1 MLSSTVRHFAEQCR
15 TIVALSFLSFHPVP
29 DGDLLAFSLASVID
43 KRRTTMAQTATLE
56 IVWRN
61 PKPPQRRQRWE
72 QIKQTSGTAHYVVQE
87 LVSTSAGSFWTAM
100 SSLEII
106 AGGRAA

>member
-1 MLSSTVRHFAEQCR
+1 
-15 TIVALSFLSFHPVP
+15 
-29 DGDLLAFSLASVID
+29 
-43 KRRTTMAQTATLE
+43 MAQTVSLE

-72 QIKQTSGTAHYVVQE
+72 QVKQNSRAAHYLVQE

-100 SSLEII
+100 ASLEII

>member
-1 MLSSTVRHFAEQCR
+1 
-15 TIVALSFLSFHPVP
+15 
-29 DGDLLAFSLASVID
+29 
-43 KRRTTMAQTATLE
+43 MAQSITLE

-61 PKPPQRRQRWE
+61 PKRPQRQQRWE
-72 QIKQTSGTAHYVVQE
+72 QIKLNSGTAHYVVQE

-106 AGGRAA
+106 VGGRAA

>member
-1 MLSSTVRHFAEQCR
+1 MLHLLSFQWLPDGEL
-15 TIVALSFLSFHPVP
+15 VALLPCVGVQP
-29 DGDLLAFSLASVID
+29 ESVFNRR
-43 KRRTTMAQTATLE
+43 RRTAMKQTATLE

-61 PKPPQRRQRWE
+61 PKPPLRQQRWE
-72 QIKQTSGTAHYVVQE
+72 QIKQDSEAAHYVVQE

>member
-1 MLSSTVRHFAEQCR
+1 M
-15 TIVALSFLSFHPVP
+15 
-29 DGDLLAFSLASVID
+29 
-43 KRRTTMAQTATLE
+43 MQTAALE

-61 PKPPQRRQRWE
+61 PKPPQRQQRWE
-72 QIKQTSGTAHYVVQE
+72 QIKQISGTVHYVVQE